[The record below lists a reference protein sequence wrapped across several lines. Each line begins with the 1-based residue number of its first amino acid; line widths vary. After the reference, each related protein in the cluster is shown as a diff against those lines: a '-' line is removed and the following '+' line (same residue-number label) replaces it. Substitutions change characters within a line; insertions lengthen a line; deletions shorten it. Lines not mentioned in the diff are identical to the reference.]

1 MSLARQINYSAAI
14 EDFIIAFWSNLSEL
28 MSDRIRE
35 KLQILA
41 DAAKYDVSC
50 SSSGS
55 NRKNKDKGVGNTGNG
70 ICHSYTEDGRCVS
83 LLKILFSNVC
93 IFDCSYCVSRRSN
106 DVKRA
111 AFTVQ
116 EVVDLTMNFYR
127 RNYIEGLFLSS
138 GIFKSADH
146 TMERMLQV
154 VKKLRL
160 EENFNGYIHLKT
172 IPGASQE
179 IITEAGLYVDRMSIN
194 LEMPTEAGLQKFAP
208 EKTHAEVQKDL
219 GIVRDRLIQLKDE
232 RKLIKS
238 VPKFVPA
245 GQTTQM
251 VVGAHSETDQDIIL
265 MADRH
270 YKEFKLK
277 RVYFSG
283 YIPINPEEKALPAVG
298 SAPPLLRE
306 NRLYQS
312 DWLMRFYE
320 FSADEI
326 VDDQHPN
333 LDLDIDPKLSWALRH
348 PEAFPVDINR
358 ADYKMILRV
367 PGIGVRSAKKIVQAR
382 RFGQIHIDQLKRM
395 GVAYN
400 RAQHFIRCAD
410 TPKFKKDQQSHQI
423 RQQILQS
430 GQSKYQQQLSPQL
443 GLAF

>member
-1 MSLARQINYSAAI
+1 
-14 EDFIIAFWSNLSEL
+14 

-93 IFDCSYCVSRRSN
+93 IFNCSYCVSRRSN

-232 RKLIKS
+232 RKLIKT

-283 YIPINPEEKALPAVG
+283 YIPINPEEKALPVVG

-358 ADYKMILRV
+358 ADYKIILRV

-443 GLAF
+443 GLAFGWPVTVLMAA

>member
-1 MSLARQINYSAAI
+1 
-14 EDFIIAFWSNLSEL
+14 

-194 LEMPTEAGLQKFAP
+194 LEMPTESGLQKFAP

-283 YIPINPEEKALPAVG
+283 YIPINPEEKALPVVG

-348 PEAFPVDINR
+348 PEAFPVDINH

-367 PGIGVRSAKKIVQAR
+367 PGIGVSSAKKIVQAR

-430 GQSKYQQQLSPQL
+430 GQSKYLQQLSPQL

>member
-1 MSLARQINYSAAI
+1 MS
-14 EDFIIAFWSNLSEL
+14 E
-28 MSDRIRE
+28 RIRE

-55 NRKNKDKGVGNTGNG
+55 NRKNKDKGLGNTGSG

-138 GIFKSADH
+138 GIFKSADY

-208 EKTHAEVQKDL
+208 EKNHAEVQKDL
-219 GIVRDRLIQLKDE
+219 AIVRDRLIQLKDE
-232 RKLIKS
+232 RKLIRS

-251 VVGAHSETDQDIIL
+251 VVGAYSETDQDIIL

-270 YKEFKLK
+270 YKEFNLK
-277 RVYFSG
+277 RVYYSG
-283 YIPINPEEKALPAVG
+283 YIPINEQEKSLPAIG

-312 DWLMRFYE
+312 DWLMRFYGFDATE
-320 FSADEI
+320 LVDEK
-326 VDDQHPN
+326 HPN
-333 LDLDIDPKLSWALRH
+333 LDLDVDPKLSWALRH
-348 PEAFPVDINR
+348 PEQFPVDLNR
-358 ADYKMILRV
+358 ADYRMILRV
-367 PGIGVRSAKKIVQAR
+367 PGIGVRSAKKVVQAR
-382 RFGQIHIDQLKRM
+382 RFGKIHIDQLKRI

-410 TPKFKKDQQSHQI
+410 TPKFIKEQLPSQI
-423 RQQILQS
+423 RHQILQS
-430 GQSKYQQQLSPQL
+430 GQSKYTQQLSSQL
-443 GLAF
+443 GFGF

>member
-1 MSLARQINYSAAI
+1 
-14 EDFIIAFWSNLSEL
+14 

-93 IFDCSYCVSRRSN
+93 IFNCSYCVSRRSN

-283 YIPINPEEKALPAVG
+283 YIPINPEEKALPVVG

-348 PEAFPVDINR
+348 PEAFPVDINH

-367 PGIGVRSAKKIVQAR
+367 PGIGVSSAKKIVQAR

>member
-1 MSLARQINYSAAI
+1 
-14 EDFIIAFWSNLSEL
+14 
-28 MSDRIRE
+28 MSDRISE
-35 KLQILA
+35 KITILV

-55 NRKNKDKGVGNTGNG
+55 DRKNKDKGLGNAKNSG

-93 IFDCSYCVSRRSN
+93 IFDCAYCVSRRSN

-116 EVVDLTMNFYR
+116 EVVDLTINFYR

-138 GIFKSADH
+138 GIFKSADY

-172 IPGASQE
+172 IPGASPE
-179 IITEAGLYVDRMSIN
+179 LIHEAGLYADRMSIN
-194 LEMPTEAGLQKFAP
+194 LEMPTEMGLKQFAP
-208 EKTHAEVQKDL
+208 EKSHAEVQKDL
-219 GIVRDRLIQLKDE
+219 GLVRDRLIQLKDE
-232 RKLIKS
+232 RQVIKH
-238 VPKFVPA
+238 VPKYVPA

-251 VVGAHSETDQDIIL
+251 VVGAHQETDQDVL
-265 MADRH
+265 WMADRH

-277 RVYFSG
+277 RVYYSG
-283 YIPINPEEKALPAVG
+283 YIPINTQDQMLPAVG

-312 DWLMRFYE
+312 DWLMRFYG
-320 FSADEI
+320 FKADEI
-326 VDDQHPN
+326 VNDAHPH
-333 LDLDIDPKLSWALRH
+333 LDLEVDPKLSWALRY
-348 PEAFPVDINR
+348 PEHFPVDLNR
-358 ADYKMILRV
+358 ADYRMIVRV

-382 RFGQIHIDQLKRM
+382 RFGKIHIELIKKL
-395 GVAYN
+395 GVAYS
-400 RAQHFIRCAD
+400 RAQYFIRCED
-410 TPKFKKDQQSHQI
+410 TPRFQKDQQPHQI
-423 RQQILQS
+423 RQHILQNS
-430 GQSKYQQQLSPQL
+430 ASKYSKQQSPQL
-443 GLAF
+443 SLGF